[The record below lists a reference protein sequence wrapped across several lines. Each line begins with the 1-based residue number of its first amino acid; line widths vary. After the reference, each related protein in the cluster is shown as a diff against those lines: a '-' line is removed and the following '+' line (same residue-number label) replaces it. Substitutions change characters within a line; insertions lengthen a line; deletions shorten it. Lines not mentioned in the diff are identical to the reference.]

1 MQIIAWALG
10 GAKMTSYLK
19 RYYLNDHKLRQRALL
34 EFHRALK
41 TGRMIAFTG
50 AMTTEAFGY
59 GSWKDL
65 EKRIVAAVRK
75 EIEEHYP
82 IGSTGKY
89 LKIVDMLDE
98 LFENKDVSDSRVG
111 FSILAEA
118 TDQADGAS
126 VKRVAEAIA
135 DIFKAGT
142 PPTDFVNL
150 PLDDFN
156 RDYNIPYALFQ
167 VAGIRR
173 MATLNYDLELERVA
187 MFPASAKKGLKER
200 KSVFLEFEEAHKRKD
215 PNFRWEEGSGR
226 IRRVLS
232 GGFAVESDVLNRERV
247 DRMIEFS
254 VGTDDVEAHIMHL
267 HGRVD
272 NPESMAVSYRDYDK
286 LYRRDDLH
294 KAPFEFAKRILIGG
308 NPILF
313 VGLGMVENE
322 VNRELED
329 FISNRPYNRVAPTF
343 LLWNGKGFGM
353 TKNQMKM
360 KRLDMLH
367 RLGVF
372 TIFDDDLPDGN
383 FKLMHDGEQPR
394 DRPGNFAAK
403 IKEKVDAAASWT
415 DAVDAIVGYV
425 SDVSKPATGRRA
437 PKPNAWNDKQTRE
450 IDELIGSSSTWREAV
465 SRVSEYAR
473 LKLRPERKSR
483 APSRPKLTSDK
494 RIELFNLRSF
504 FPELLK
510 EARKTAEREEHV
522 GGHWRSM
529 ASRIAPPALSEPPE
543 RPPVTTIW
551 QTVRPHEPALP
562 EDLQPLIKARADAAV
577 KKIIATAK
585 EADLI
590 CVIGASGIGKGGIAR
605 ETVEAEDFLGIPFE
619 HRLLVNGSYCFDSD
633 SMLDGVARFFA
644 RVRGAQIFGDDPSK
658 PYLGTPNK
666 SRSQF
671 FAEGG
676 TLSSN
681 DARPVLHDLVIIN
694 GMERFFGLRGQ
705 PLSAEFEELLRLA
718 SREAPPP
725 MLTNRKVK
733 WIFFGTERVHA
744 FMRDEIKAKIIDL
757 SEIPE
762 FKKLYNDNV
771 INVHMEYLLSL
782 YRRKF
787 QETPSIKIDDLAY
800 ARHNVYKQ
808 TQKSYNALSS
818 SKISGDNQE
827 LRRSFYSLILSSH
840 TLGDEKIF
848 GRDAKFAFTVL
859 RTLAFIGMPT
869 EAGVL
874 SHCPSIVKFPRDNG
888 LVGKIP
894 KVLEKLWEHGLVMRM
909 EPFPAYNCVGP
920 KHDRYVLH
928 RSLLAELRFRFGIP
942 LSEAKLSTAFNM
954 SLYVAQPVDGSI
966 PEPEIHDELGTLI
979 DQLIGAYRDAP
990 CEPVSVA
997 SIATEVDGLSAQDL
1011 GKMLTDAAEACRAC
1025 VDDECS
1031 EGDEKLL
1038 RIHRLCSAEYAQ
1050 CLRTALSVIRGYY
1063 STASILTLD
1072 TNDRLIREDRDG
1084 ILLEHAERLDRLI
1097 DAYGKATLARETMRA
1112 ELSKKLDA
1120 FSKLYGEA
1128 EPFYADEMVWLHNE
1142 RGVVRLTMG
1151 DLYEARTSFERALD
1165 INRRFVEIDDR
1176 AHNWRRIR
1184 LNQLTVDIEGGDI
1197 GLAERKIAE
1206 LLDVT
1211 ERREPRQAFRE
1222 DKLVSAI
1229 AKGYR
1234 GWCWHLRGQREKA
1247 RVDYDAALRV
1257 FSQLDEARAQA
1268 YFARLRVNVRDP
1280 KDDPEVRLKE
1290 VERAMAFAQ
1299 SSRQLDV
1306 VRRIL
1311 LIIADEY
1318 LFGDGTNDTRRR
1330 EANRILNDT
1339 IRYSLQTDTHR
1350 VRCEAAI
1357 SIARARFQ
1365 TGDYEGAFRNAADAM
1380 TIATRYGL
1388 ELRKITIRAVIAQI
1402 MAARGHPVTA
1412 EHLVRTSIKAASRI
1426 GFETAI
1432 DLAERVA
1439 REIPQVSSV
1448 TGSIDTSAKKQF

>member
-1 MQIIAWALG
+1 
-10 GAKMTSYLK
+10 MTSYLK
-19 RYYLNDHKLRQRALL
+19 QYYLNDHKLRQRALL

-41 TGRMIAFTG
+41 TGRMVAFTG

-65 EKRIVAAVRK
+65 ENKVVEEVRK
-75 EIEEHYP
+75 EIVENIRKGIDDDSAE
-82 IGSTGKY
+82 KY
-89 LKIVDMLDE
+89 LKTVDMIDE
-98 LFENKDVSDSRVG
+98 LFKSGDIRDSRVG

-118 TDQADGAS
+118 TDQADGAC
-126 VKRVAEAIA
+126 VERVGAKIAE
-135 DIFKAGT
+135 FFQNG
-142 PPTDFVNL
+142 NL
-150 PLDDFN
+150 PTNFQRRKRDAFN
-156 RDYNIPYALFQ
+156 EKYNVPYALFQ

-173 MATLNYDLELERVA
+173 MATLNYDLELERIA
-187 MFPASAKKGLKER
+187 MFPGEAKKKPQEWGSVIDLLKAANDR
-200 KSVFLEFEEAHKRKD
+200 GDSDL
-215 PNFRWEEGSGR
+215 RWEEGSGR
-226 IRRVLS
+226 IRRVLA
-232 GGFAVESDVLNRERV
+232 GGIAIESDVLNRERV

-272 NPESMAVSYRDYDK
+272 NHESMAISYRDYDK

-313 VGLGMVENE
+313 IGLGMTETE

-353 TKNQMKM
+353 TDIQMRM

-372 TIFDDDLPDGN
+372 TIFDSDLD
-383 FKLMHDGEQPR
+383 
-394 DRPGNFAAK
+394 
-403 IKEKVDAAASWT
+403 
-415 DAVDAIVGYV
+415 
-425 SDVSKPATGRRA
+425 
-437 PKPNAWNDKQTRE
+437 NDPSRE
-450 IDELIGSSSTWREAV
+450 IFKPKCAAEPPRTLKPLFETKKKSPTLTIDKVVELE
-465 SRVSEYAR
+465 
-473 LKLRPERKSR
+473 
-483 APSRPKLTSDK
+483 
-494 RIELFNLRSF
+494 NLRSF
-504 FPELLK
+504 FPALLT
-510 EARKTAEREEHV
+510 EASNTAQREEHV
-522 GGHWRSM
+522 GEHWRSM
-529 ASRIAPPALSEPPE
+529 ASRIAPQG

-551 QTVRPHEPALP
+551 QTIKPDVKLPASLSSII
-562 EDLQPLIKARADAAV
+562 EARTAQAV
-577 KKIIATAK
+577 KEICSLAARV
-585 EADLI
+585 DMV
-590 CVIGASGIGKGGIAR
+590 CVIGASGVGKGSIAR
-605 ETVEAEDFLGIPFE
+605 LTAESLQIPGIPLDS
-619 HRLLVNGSYCFDSD
+619 RLLVNGSYCFDTD

-644 RVRGAQIFGDDPSK
+644 RQRNAQIFGEDKAK
-658 PYLGTPNK
+658 PYVGPPNM

-671 FAEGG
+671 FGADG
-676 TLSSN
+676 TLSRGG
-681 DARPVLHDLVIIN
+681 ARPVKQDLVVLN
-694 GMERFFGLRGQ
+694 GMERFFGIRGQ
-705 PLSAEFEELLRLA
+705 PLSAELEELLRLA
-718 SREAPPP
+718 SVSASAGKVK
-725 MLTNRKVK
+725 NKVK

-744 FMRDEIKAKIIDL
+744 FMRDELKANIIDL
-757 SEIPE
+757 AELSE
-762 FKKLYNDNV
+762 FKKLHEGDI
-771 INVHMEYLLSL
+771 INVHMENVLNLFRSKIEK
-782 YRRKF
+782 RDK
-787 QETPSIKIDDLAY
+787 IKID
-800 ARHNVYKQ
+800 NVAHTRSVDYKNAK
-808 TQKSYNALSS
+808 KSYISLSS
-818 SKISGDNQE
+818 SKISGSNQAV
-827 LRRSFYSLILSSH
+827 RQKFYSYMLSIDVMGRS
-840 TLGDEKIF
+840 EIF
-848 GRDAKFAFTVL
+848 GEDIKLAMVIL

-874 SHCPSIVKFPRDNG
+874 NHCPHVVEAATGHATRKGNNEERAET
-888 LVGKIP
+888 VVRKIQ
-894 KVLEKLWEHGLVMRM
+894 KTLAKLWRFGLVMKM
-909 EPFPAYNCVGP
+909 DPFPAYENTGDDHV
-920 KHDRYVLH
+920 RYVLH
-928 RSLLAELRFRFGIP
+928 RTLLAELRFRFGIP

-966 PEPEIHDELGTLI
+966 PEPEIHDELGRLI
-979 DQLIGAYRDAP
+979 DKLLGSYRDRRAGHR
-990 CEPVSVA
+990 SVA
-997 SIATEVDGLSAQDL
+997 DVAKSASLSENVLGEILDGAQ
-1011 GKMLTDAAEACRAC
+1011 TACRAC
-1025 VDDECS
+1025 KDEECKS
-1031 EGDEKLL
+1031 SDENLL
-1038 RIHRLCSAEYAQ
+1038 RIYRLASPGYAQ
-1050 CLRTALSVIRGYY
+1050 CLRTALAVIRGYY
-1063 STASILTLD
+1063 STASILSLD

-1097 DAYGKATLARETMRA
+1097 DAYGKATLAREAMREKLTA
-1112 ELSKKLDA
+1112 EA
-1120 FSKLYGEA
+1120 FKILCGNA

-1151 DLYEARTSFERALD
+1151 DLYEARASFERALD
-1165 INRRFVEIDDR
+1165 INRRYVEINDR

-1184 LNQLTVDIEGGDI
+1184 LNQLTVDIEGGDL

-1206 LLDVT
+1206 ILDVT
-1211 ERREPRQAFRE
+1211 THREPRQAFRE

-1257 FSQLDEARAQA
+1257 FSKLDEARAQA

-1306 VRRIL
+1306 VYRIL

-1318 LFGDGTNDTRRR
+1318 LFGVGTTDVRRR

-1339 IRYSLQTDTHR
+1339 IGYSLQTDTHR

-1380 TIATRYGL
+1380 TVATRYGL